1 MNYSSISFCLLMF
14 SLLIVLPILFILPFL
29 LQDKYF
35 YNSKYSNNPY
45 RFPRNFQEYVPVYV
59 SFCNQ
64 KDRRVERN
72 DKNDICDQI
81 LFEMNK
87 IILVAILVAL
97 VSAGS
102 NNK

>member
-1 MNYSSISFCLLMF
+1 M
-14 SLLIVLPILFILPFL
+14 
-29 LQDKYF
+29 
-35 YNSKYSNNPY
+35 
-45 RFPRNFQEYVPVYV
+45 YV

-102 NNK
+102 NNND